1 MPEQRTVV
9 VTGASRGLGRTMA
22 LDLARRGFT
31 VFAGV
36 RREEDGDALLADGGH
51 NLHPMSLDVTSAES
65 IQAAVAL
72 VSGERGKEGI
82 HGLINNAA
90 LFQLGPLEQ
99 TSLSAVEDLFR
110 VNVLGVVA
118 MTQAFLPSL
127 RRTRGR
133 VVNISSV
140 NGRLS
145 FPFTAF
151 YSASK
156 FAVEALSDAL
166 RVELSPWGIEV
177 SVVQPGA
184 TRTDIRAQGL
194 VGWERSR
201 QGLSRDEQKLYAQPF
216 GSFQSLLPQL
226 DGGAA
231 DHHHVTE
238 AVYRALTDEPPAT
251 RYPAG
256 PDAEQFIAMAAV
268 PDRERDSQFK
278 QMFGQAQ
285 AG

>member
-1 MPEQRTVV
+1 
-9 VTGASRGLGRTMA
+9 MA

-36 RREEDGDALLADGGH
+36 RKEKDGDALLLDGGS
-51 NLHPMSLDVTSAES
+51 NLHPLSLDVTSPES
-65 IQAAVAL
+65 IRAAVDL
-72 VSGERGKEGI
+72 VSGERGREGL

-90 LFQLGPLEQ
+90 LFQLSPLEQ

-118 MTQAFLPSL
+118 MTQAFIPSL
-127 RRTRGR
+127 RQTKGR

-156 FAVEALSDAL
+156 FALEALSDAM

-201 QGLSRDEQKLYAQPF
+201 QELSRDEQTLYAQPF
-216 GSFQSLLPQL
+216 GSLQSLLPQL

-231 DHHHVTE
+231 AHHHVAE
-238 AVYRALTDEPPAT
+238 AVYRALTDDPPAT

-256 PDAEQFIAMAAV
+256 PDAEQLLAMAAMA
-268 PDRERDSQFK
+268 DRERDSQFK
-278 QMFGQAQ
+278 QMFGQSATE
-285 AG
+285 